1 MREDRAM
8 SVGERL
14 EMARKMRGMSQ
25 QELGDQVGVSRMS
38 ISKYENNQN
47 IPVSQHLLK
56 LAQALDIKVEYL
68 LRPVEVHLSA
78 PVFRKKTALS
88 KKQEKKILH
97 LTQDWV
103 ERYLQIE
110 ALFGIDSKFEEPPIE
125 ANVQQMEDIE
135 DIAICLRENWQLGLD
150 PIDNMMEVL
159 EERGIKVWAID
170 QEVDRF
176 DAVVMW
182 ANEQA
187 PVFVVKEGIS
197 GDRQRYNLAHE
208 LGHLILRISEDLD
221 EEKVAHRFAGAFLV
235 PEPKAYEEL
244 GRFRQHIS
252 YEELILLKHKYGL
265 SMQAWTYRAKDLG
278 VISESKMRSMF
289 IDFGKRGWREKEP
302 GDQILPEQPRK
313 MNQLILRAL
322 AEGVISRSR
331 AEELLNTPLQEL
343 EIMEV

>member
-1 MREDRAM
+1 MR
-8 SVGERL
+8 VGERL

-25 QELGDQVGVSRMS
+25 QDLGDQVGVSRMS
-38 ISKYENNQN
+38 ISKYENNQSV
-47 IPVSQHLLK
+47 PGSQYLLK
-56 LAQALDIKVEYL
+56 LAQALGIKVEYL

-78 PVFRKKTALS
+78 PAFRKRAALS
-88 KKQEKKILH
+88 KKGEMKILH
-97 LTQDWV
+97 QTQDWV
-103 ERYLQIE
+103 ERYLQVE
-110 ALFGIDSKFEEPPIE
+110 ALFGIDSKFETPDIDT
-125 ANVQQMEDIE
+125 NVQQMEDIE
-135 DIAICLRENWQLGLD
+135 QIAIHLRENWQLGLD
-150 PIDNMMEVL
+150 PIDNMMEML
-159 EERGIKVWAID
+159 EERGIKVWAFN
-170 QEVDRF
+170 QEADHF

-187 PVFVVKEGIS
+187 PVFVVKDGIS

-208 LGHLILRISEDLD
+208 LGHLILRISEGLD
-221 EEKVAHRFAGAFLV
+221 EEKAAHRFAGAFLV
-235 PEPKAYEEL
+235 PEPKVYEEL

-252 YEELILLKHKYGL
+252 YEELNLLKHKYGL

-289 IDFGKRGWREKEP
+289 IDYSKRGWREKEP

-343 EIMEV
+343 ELMEA

>member
-1 MREDRAM
+1 MR
-8 SVGERL
+8 VGERL

-25 QELGDQVGVSRMS
+25 QDLGDQVGVSRMS
-38 ISKYENNQN
+38 ISKYENNQSV
-47 IPVSQHLLK
+47 PGSQYLLK
-56 LAQALDIKVEYL
+56 LAQALGIKVEYL

-78 PVFRKKTALS
+78 PAFRKRAALS
-88 KKQEKKILH
+88 KKGEMKILH
-97 LTQDWV
+97 QTQDWV
-103 ERYLQIE
+103 ERYLQVE
-110 ALFGIDSKFEEPPIE
+110 ALFGIDSKFETPDIDT
-125 ANVQQMEDIE
+125 NVQQMEDIE
-135 DIAICLRENWQLGLD
+135 QITIRLRENWQLGLD
-150 PIDNMMEVL
+150 PIDNMMEML
-159 EERGIKVWAID
+159 EERGIKVWAFN
-170 QEVDRF
+170 QEADHF

-187 PVFVVKEGIS
+187 PVFVVKDGIS

-208 LGHLILRISEDLD
+208 LGHLILRINEGLD
-221 EEKVAHRFAGAFLV
+221 EEKAAHRFAGAFLV
-235 PEPKAYEEL
+235 PEPKVYEEL

-252 YEELILLKHKYGL
+252 YEELNLLKHKYGL

-289 IDFGKRGWREKEP
+289 IDFSKRGWREKEP

-343 EIMEV
+343 ELMEA